1 MSDSL
6 LTVENLTKSF
16 GDKLLFENISF
27 GINSGQ
33 KSALIARNGY
43 GKSTLLNIIM
53 TAAGQ
58 RGYNTLQDSGK
69 ITFRGDIKLACLP
82 QAIVTIDTVGTIV
95 RDYVYNV
102 QRPETE
108 DEWTFEQ
115 RMEEI
120 LSRMKVDVLLDRTM
134 ETLSGGEQKKVALC
148 RLLMDDC
155 NLLILDEPTNHL
167 DIEMIEWLEEFLSR
181 QRLAILM
188 VTHDRY
194 FLDNVCDNI
203 YELDNAQLY
212 HYRGRYDYY
221 LEKKAEREANERAEV
236 EKARSLYRTELE
248 WMRRMPQ
255 ARGTKA
261 QARIDAFYE
270 LEAKAHTRFD
280 DSRPQL
286 TVKTE
291 RIGGKILELYN
302 VTYTPKPSPTGT
314 QAPRLRNNL
323 SPLPTGV
330 TYTPT
335 GTQAPHLRNS
345 LSPLPT
351 EVTYTPTGTQAPRLR
366 NSLSPQPT
374 GETPLIDDFSY
385 VFKRGEKIGI
395 VGPNGVG
402 KSTFL
407 NIITERLRPTS
418 GRVIVGQTIQFGYY
432 TQAGMTAPADRRVID
447 LVKDIAE
454 EIELDNG
461 KSMSAH
467 QFLTYFGF
475 DGTTQYNYFGNLSG
489 GEKRRLYLLQVL
501 MANPNFLILDEPT
514 NDLDIYTLQILEQ
527 FLQSYKGCLIIVS
540 HDRSFMDHIVDH
552 LFIFEGNGKIKD
564 YHSNYTAYRLSRLQ
578 DIKTSRQQ
586 ANKAMAAA
594 RSLEDSKSRSLQKKK
609 ATYKEQKEYETLTAE
624 IEALTTERAKLE
636 ALLSNSTEFKTPDSE
651 LLQASTRIG
660 EVIALLDEK
669 ELRWLELDEII

>member
-1 MSDSL
+1 MADAL

-16 GDKLLFENISF
+16 GDKLLFEDISF
-27 GINSGQ
+27 GINAGQ

-53 TAAGQ
+53 TSAGQ
-58 RGYNTLQDSGK
+58 HGYNTLQDSGK
-69 ITFRGDIKLACLP
+69 ITFRSDLKLAYLP
-82 QAIVTIDTVGTIV
+82 QNIVDREQWVAGSTRAQLLPTTHYTLPTVK
-95 RDYVYNV
+95 DFVYSI

-108 DEWTFEQ
+108 DPWTFEQ

-120 LSRMKVDVLLDRTM
+120 LSRMKVDTLLDRTM

-148 RLLMDDC
+148 RMLMDDC

-167 DIEMIEWLEEFLSR
+167 DIEMIEWLENYLSR
-181 QRLAILM
+181 QRLALLM

-194 FLDNVCDNI
+194 FLDNVCDDI
-203 YELDNAQLY
+203 FELDNARLY
-212 HYRGRYDYY
+212 HYRGHYDYY

-302 VTYTPKPSPTGT
+302 ICY
-314 QAPRLRNNL
+314 RD
-323 SPLPTGV
+323 
-330 TYTPT
+330 
-335 GTQAPHLRNS
+335 
-345 LSPLPT
+345 
-351 EVTYTPTGTQAPRLR
+351 
-366 NSLSPQPT
+366 
-374 GETPLIDDFSY
+374 LIDDYSY

-407 NIITERLRPTS
+407 NIITEKLKPTS
-418 GRVIVGQTIQFGYY
+418 GRVVVGQTIQFGYY
-432 TQAGMTAPADRRVID
+432 TQAGMSAPADRRVID

-527 FLQSYKGCLIIVS
+527 FLQTYKGCLIIVS

-552 LFIFEGNGKIKD
+552 LLVFEGGGKIRD
-564 YHSNYTAYRLSRLQ
+564 YHSNYTVYRMQKAQQQRESTLQ
-578 DIKTSRQQ
+578 QRTEKPKYER
-586 ANKAMAAA
+586 
-594 RSLEDSKSRSLQKKK
+594 SKSEKRK
-609 ATYKEQKEYETLTAE
+609 ATYKEKKEYEALTAE
-624 IEALTTERAKLE
+624 IETLNQEKAALET
-636 ALLSNSTEFKTPDSE
+636 LLSSGGAPDE
-651 LLQASTRIG
+651 ITKASTRIG
-660 EVIALLDEK
+660 ELMALLDEK
-669 ELRWLELDEII
+669 ELRWLELDEIIN

>member
-1 MSDSL
+1 MSDAL

-27 GINSGQ
+27 GINARQ

-58 RGYNTLQDSGK
+58 HGYNTLQDSGK
-69 ITFRGDIKLACLP
+69 ITFRGDLKMAYLP
-82 QAIVTIDTVGTIV
+82 QSPEAYPKQIV
-95 RDYVYNV
+95 RDFVYNV

-120 LSRMKVDVLLDRTM
+120 LSRMNVDTLLDRQM

-167 DIEMIEWLEEFLSR
+167 DIDMIEWLEEFLSR
-181 QRLAILM
+181 QRLALLM

-203 YELDNAQLY
+203 YELDNARLY
-212 HYRGRYDYY
+212 HYRGHYDYY

-280 DSRPQL
+280 ETHPQL

-291 RIGGKILELYN
+291 HIGGKILELYN
-302 VTYTPKPSPTGT
+302 ICY
-314 QAPRLRNNL
+314 NN
-323 SPLPTGV
+323 
-330 TYTPT
+330 
-335 GTQAPHLRNS
+335 
-345 LSPLPT
+345 
-351 EVTYTPTGTQAPRLR
+351 
-366 NSLSPQPT
+366 
-374 GETPLIDDFSY
+374 LIDDYSY

-407 NIITERLRPTS
+407 NIITERLKPTS
-418 GRVIVGQTIQFGYY
+418 GRVVVGQTIQFGYY
-432 TQAGMTAPADRRVID
+432 TQAGMTAPDDRRVID

-475 DGTTQYNYFGNLSG
+475 DSTTQYNYFGNLSG

-527 FLQSYKGCLIIVS
+527 FLQTYKGCLIIVS

-552 LFIFEGNGKIKD
+552 LLVFEGNGKIKD
-564 YHSNYTAYRLSRLQ
+564 YHSNYTTYRLEKEAQR
-578 DIKTSRQQ
+578 
-586 ANKAMAAA
+586 KAEQGVKKSEKGAKGIE
-594 RSLEDSKSRSLQKKK
+594 RSAIPAKRK
-609 ATYKEQKEYETLTAE
+609 ATYKEQKEYEALTSE
-624 IEALTTERAKLE
+624 IEILTTEKKELEAKLCCGTMI
-636 ALLSNSTEFKTPDSE
+636 NPSE
-651 LLQASTRIG
+651 ITQASTRIG

-669 ELRWLELDEII
+669 ELRWLELDELI

>member
-1 MSDSL
+1 MADAL

-16 GDKLLFENISF
+16 GDKLLFEDISF
-27 GINSGQ
+27 GINAGQ

-53 TAAGQ
+53 TATGQ
-58 RGYNTLQDSGK
+58 KGFNTLQDSGK
-69 ITFRGDIKLACLP
+69 VTFRGDLKLAYLP
-82 QAIVTIDTVGTIV
+82 QTDASIARSSGITKV

-120 LSRMKVDVLLDRTM
+120 LSRMKVDRLLERPM

-148 RLLMDDC
+148 RLLMDDS

-167 DIEMIEWLEEFLSR
+167 DIDMIEWLEDFLSR
-181 QRLAILM
+181 QRLALLM

-194 FLDNVCDNI
+194 FLDNVCQDI
-203 YELDNAQLY
+203 YELDNARLY
-212 HYRGRYDYY
+212 HYKGHYDYY

-280 DSRPQL
+280 DSRPHL

-302 VTYTPKPSPTGT
+302 ISMDLRPSHGD
-314 QAPRLRNNL
+314 LI
-323 SPLPTGV
+323 
-330 TYTPT
+330 
-335 GTQAPHLRNS
+335 
-345 LSPLPT
+345 
-351 EVTYTPTGTQAPRLR
+351 
-366 NSLSPQPT
+366 
-374 GETPLIDDFSY
+374 IDDYSY
-385 VFKRGEKIGI
+385 VFKKGEKIGI

-407 NIITERLRPTS
+407 NIITERLKPTS
-418 GRVIVGQTIQFGYY
+418 GRVVVGQTIQFGYY
-432 TQAGMTAPADRRVID
+432 TQAGMSAPEDRRVID

-454 EIELDNG
+454 EIEIEGG
-461 KSMSAH
+461 KSLSAH

-475 DGTTQYNYFGNLSG
+475 DGTTQFNYFGNLSG
-489 GEKRRLYLLQVL
+489 GERRRLYLLQVL

-514 NDLDIYTLQILEQ
+514 NDLDLYTLQILEQ
-527 FLQSYKGCLIIVS
+527 FLRTYKGCLIIVS

-552 LFIFEGNGKIKD
+552 LFVFEGNGKIKD
-564 YHSNYTAYRLSRLQ
+564 YHSNYTQYRLEKLREQKEQKKSAAST
-578 DIKTSRQQ
+578 KE
-586 ANKAMAAA
+586 NKAVQKNSP
-594 RSLEDSKSRSLQKKK
+594 SLPSKRK
-609 ATYKEQKEYETLTAE
+609 ATYKEQKEYEALTAE
-624 IEALTTERAKLE
+624 IESLTNEKAELEQKLSDSSLTDATEITR
-636 ALLSNSTEFKTPDSE
+636 
-651 LLQASTRIG
+651 ASTRIG
-660 EVIALLDEK
+660 ELMTLLDEK
-669 ELRWLELDEII
+669 ELRWLELDELMN

>member
-1 MSDSL
+1 MADAL
-6 LTVENLTKSF
+6 LTVEGLTKSF
-16 GDKLLFENISF
+16 GDKLLFEDISF
-27 GINSGQ
+27 GINAGQ

-58 RGYNTLQDSGK
+58 KGYNTLQDAGK
-69 ITFRGDIKLACLP
+69 ITFRGDLKLAYLP
-82 QAIVTIDTVGTIV
+82 QSPEAYPKQIV
-95 RDYVYNV
+95 RDFVYNV

-120 LSRMKVDVLLDRTM
+120 LSRMRVDSLLDRQID
-134 ETLSGGEQKKVALC
+134 TLSGGEQKKVALC

-167 DIEMIEWLEEFLSR
+167 DIDMIEWLEEFLSR

-203 YELDNAQLY
+203 YELDNSRLY
-212 HYRGRYDYY
+212 HYKGRYDYY

-236 EKARSLYRTELE
+236 AKARSLYRTELE

-302 VTYTPKPSPTGT
+302 ICY
-314 QAPRLRNNL
+314 RD
-323 SPLPTGV
+323 
-330 TYTPT
+330 
-335 GTQAPHLRNS
+335 
-345 LSPLPT
+345 
-351 EVTYTPTGTQAPRLR
+351 
-366 NSLSPQPT
+366 
-374 GETPLIDDFSY
+374 LIDDYSY

-407 NIITERLRPTS
+407 NIITERLKPTS
-418 GRVIVGQTIQFGYY
+418 GRVVVGQTIQFGYY
-432 TQAGMTAPADRRVID
+432 TQAGMSAPADRRVID

-527 FLQSYKGCLIIVS
+527 FLQTYKGCLIIVS

-552 LFIFEGNGKIKD
+552 LLVFEGNGKIRD
-564 YHSNYTAYRLSRLQ
+564 YHSNYTVYRMQKAQQQREASQ
-578 DIKTSRQQ
+578 QQRQE
-586 ANKAMAAA
+586 KPKYE
-594 RSLEDSKSRSLQKKK
+594 RSKSDKRK
-609 ATYKEQKEYETLTAE
+609 ATYKEQKEYEALTAE
-624 IEALTTERAKLE
+624 IETLTNEKADLEAKLSGGT
-636 ALLSNSTEFKTPDSE
+636 LPDPAE
-651 LLQASTRIG
+651 ITKASTRIG
-660 EVIALLDEK
+660 EVINLLDAK
-669 ELRWLELDEII
+669 ELRWLELDEIING

>member
-1 MSDSL
+1 MADAL

-16 GDKLLFENISF
+16 GDKLLFEDISF
-27 GINSGQ
+27 GINAGQ

-43 GKSTLLNIIM
+43 GKSTLLNIII
-53 TAAGQ
+53 TATGQ
-58 RGYNTLQDSGK
+58 HGYNTLQDSGK
-69 ITFRGDIKLACLP
+69 ITFRSDLKLAYLP
-82 QAIVTIDTVGTIV
+82 QSPEAYPHQIV
-95 RDYVYNV
+95 RDFVYNV

-108 DEWTFEQ
+108 DSWTFEQ

-120 LSRMKVDVLLDRTM
+120 LSRMKVDTLLDRPM

-167 DIEMIEWLEEFLSR
+167 DIDMIEWLEEFLSR
-181 QRLAILM
+181 QRLALLM

-194 FLDNVCDNI
+194 FLDNVCQDI
-203 YELDNAQLY
+203 YELDNARLY
-212 HYRGRYDYY
+212 HYKGHYDYY

-236 EKARSLYRTELE
+236 AKARSLYRTELE

-302 VTYTPKPSPTGT
+302 ICY
-314 QAPRLRNNL
+314 RDI
-323 SPLPTGV
+323 
-330 TYTPT
+330 
-335 GTQAPHLRNS
+335 
-345 LSPLPT
+345 
-351 EVTYTPTGTQAPRLR
+351 
-366 NSLSPQPT
+366 
-374 GETPLIDDFSY
+374 IDDYSY

-407 NIITERLRPTS
+407 NIITERLKPTS
-418 GRVIVGQTIQFGYY
+418 GRVVVGQTIQFGYY
-432 TQAGMTAPADRRVID
+432 TQAGMSAPPDRRVID

-475 DGTTQYNYFGNLSG
+475 DGTTQFNYFGNLSG

-527 FLQSYKGCLIIVS
+527 FLQTYKGCLVIVS

-552 LFIFEGNGKIKD
+552 LLVFEGNGKIRD
-564 YHSNYTAYRLSRLQ
+564 YHSNYTQYRLE
-578 DIKTSRQQ
+578 RQRRERAEMLEQ
-586 ANKAMAAA
+586 RERKAAD
-594 RSLEDSKSRSLQKKK
+594 RQVNTERPTPTTKKK
-609 ATYKEQKEYETLTAE
+609 ATYKEQKEYEALTAE
-624 IEALTTERAKLE
+624 IETLTAEKATLE
-636 ALLSNSTEFKTPDSE
+636 QQLSSGTLTDPAAITN
-651 LLQASTRIG
+651 ASTRIG

-669 ELRWLELDEII
+669 EMRWLELDEIIN

>member
-1 MSDSL
+1 MADAL

-16 GDKLLFENISF
+16 GDKLLFEDISF
-27 GINSGQ
+27 GINAGQ

-58 RGYNTLQDSGK
+58 RGYNTLQDGGK
-69 ITFRGDIKLACLP
+69 ITFRSDLKLAYLP
-82 QAIVTIDTVGTIV
+82 QTPEAYPKQIV
-95 RDYVYNV
+95 RDFVYNV

-120 LSRMKVDVLLDRTM
+120 LSRMKVDSLLDRQM
-134 ETLSGGEQKKVALC
+134 ESLSGGEQKKVALC

-167 DIEMIEWLEEFLSR
+167 DIDMIEWLEEFLSR

-203 YELDNAQLY
+203 YELDNARLY
-212 HYRGRYDYY
+212 HYKGRYDYY

-236 EKARSLYRTELE
+236 AKARSLYRTELE

-302 VTYTPKPSPTGT
+302 ICYCVNASMRQCVSADAPATNTIT
-314 QAPRLRNNL
+314 QSHNN
-323 SPLPTGV
+323 
-330 TYTPT
+330 
-335 GTQAPHLRNS
+335 AI
-345 LSPLPT
+345 
-351 EVTYTPTGTQAPRLR
+351 
-366 NSLSPQPT
+366 
-374 GETPLIDDFSY
+374 IDDYSY
-385 VFKRGEKIGI
+385 VFKKGEKIGI

-407 NIITERLRPTS
+407 NIITERLKPTS
-418 GRVIVGQTIQFGYY
+418 GRVVVGQTIQFGYY
-432 TQAGMTAPADRRVID
+432 TQAGMKAPDDRRVID

-527 FLQSYKGCLIIVS
+527 FLQTYKGCLIIVS

-552 LFIFEGNGKIKD
+552 LLVFEGNGKIRD
-564 YHSNYTAYRLSRLQ
+564 YHSNYTVYRMQKAAQQRESLQ
-578 DIKTSRQQ
+578 QQRQE
-586 ANKAMAAA
+586 KPKYE
-594 RSLEDSKSRSLQKKK
+594 RSKSEKRK
-609 ATYKEQKEYETLTAE
+609 ATYKEQKEYEVLTAE
-624 IEALTTERAKLE
+624 IEALTTEKADLERKLSDGSLTSP
-636 ALLSNSTEFKTPDSE
+636 ADITK
-651 LLQASTRIG
+651 ASTRIG
-660 EVIALLDEK
+660 ELMPLLDEK
-669 ELRWLELDEII
+669 ELRWLELEEIING

>member
-1 MSDSL
+1 MADAL

-16 GDKLLFENISF
+16 GDKLLFEDISF
-27 GINSGQ
+27 GINAGQ

-58 RGYNTLQDSGK
+58 RGYNTLQDAGK
-69 ITFRGDIKLACLP
+69 ITFRGDLKLAYLP
-82 QAIVTIDTVGTIV
+82 QSPEAYPKQMV
-95 RDYVYNV
+95 RDFVYSV

-120 LSRMKVDVLLDRTM
+120 LSRMKVDTLLDRQM

-167 DIEMIEWLEEFLSR
+167 DIDMIEWLEEFLSR

-203 YELDNAQLY
+203 YELDNSRLY
-212 HYRGRYDYY
+212 HYKGRYDYY

-302 VTYTPKPSPTGT
+302 ICYSF
-314 QAPRLRNNL
+314 
-323 SPLPTGV
+323 GV
-330 TYTPT
+330 KGSEEEAEGSERT
-335 GTQAPHLRNS
+335 N
-345 LSPLPT
+345 
-351 EVTYTPTGTQAPRLR
+351 V
-366 NSLSPQPT
+366 
-374 GETPLIDDFSY
+374 IDDYSY
-385 VFKRGEKIGI
+385 VFKKGEKIGI

-407 NIITERLRPTS
+407 NIITEKLKPTS
-418 GRVIVGQTIQFGYY
+418 GRVVVGQTIQFGYY

-527 FLQSYKGCLIIVS
+527 FLQTYNGCLIIVS

-552 LFIFEGNGKIKD
+552 LLVFEGNGKIKD
-564 YHSNYTAYRLSRLQ
+564 YHSNYTQYRIEKLKELKK
-578 DIKTSRQQ
+578 IKELKTNEITTNRASQLRPP
-586 ANKAMAAA
+586 ASDL
-594 RSLEDSKSRSLQKKK
+594 RPKKK
-609 ATYKEQKEYETLTAE
+609 ATYKEQKEYEALTAE
-624 IEALTTERAKLE
+624 IEILNQEKAALET
-636 ALLSNSTEFKTPDSE
+636 LLSSGGAPDE
-651 LLQASTRIG
+651 ITKASTRIG
-660 EVIALLDEK
+660 ELMALLDEK
-669 ELRWLELDEII
+669 ELRWLELDEIM

>member
-1 MSDSL
+1 MGVL
-6 LTVENLTKSF
+6 LQVEELTKSF
-16 GDKLLFENISF
+16 GYDLLFGDISF
-27 GINSGQ
+27 GLDEGD
-33 KSALIARNGY
+33 KVGLIAKNGT
-43 GKSTLLNIIM
+43 GKSTLLNLLAGVDTPDSGTIIYRNDVRLGYLPQTPTFEGAKTVIDACLEGDDPRARAVLAYERAASSGDGDAL
-53 TAAGQ
+53 TAAIQAMDNSHAWDYEERFKQVLTKLKIDDFTQ
-58 RGYNTLQDSGK
+58 RVS
-69 ITFRGDIKLACLP
+69 
-82 QAIVTIDTVGTIV
+82 
-95 RDYVYNV
+95 
-102 QRPETE
+102 E
-108 DEWTFEQ
+108 
-115 RMEEI
+115 
-120 LSRMKVDVLLDRTM
+120 
-134 ETLSGGEQKKVALC
+134 LSGGQIKRVALAKI
-148 RLLMDDC
+148 LIDEPEF
-155 NLLILDEPTNHL
+155 LILDEPTNHL
-167 DIEMIEWLEEFLSR
+167 DIDMIEWLEEFLSR
-181 QRLAILM
+181 QRLALLM

-194 FLDNVCDNI
+194 FLDNVCQDI
-203 YELDNAQLY
+203 YELDNARLY
-212 HYRGRYDYY
+212 HYKGHYDYY

-236 EKARSLYRTELE
+236 AKARSLYRTELE

-302 VTYTPKPSPTGT
+302 ICY
-314 QAPRLRNNL
+314 RDI
-323 SPLPTGV
+323 
-330 TYTPT
+330 
-335 GTQAPHLRNS
+335 
-345 LSPLPT
+345 
-351 EVTYTPTGTQAPRLR
+351 
-366 NSLSPQPT
+366 
-374 GETPLIDDFSY
+374 IDDYSY

-407 NIITERLRPTS
+407 NIITERLKPTS
-418 GRVIVGQTIQFGYY
+418 GRVVVGQTIQFGYY
-432 TQAGMTAPADRRVID
+432 TQAGMSAPPDRRVID

-475 DGTTQYNYFGNLSG
+475 DGTTQFNYFGNLSG

-527 FLQSYKGCLIIVS
+527 FLQTYKGCLVIVS

-552 LFIFEGNGKIKD
+552 LLVFEGNGKIRD
-564 YHSNYTAYRLSRLQ
+564 YHSNYTQYRLE
-578 DIKTSRQQ
+578 RQRRERAEMLEQ
-586 ANKAMAAA
+586 RERKAAD
-594 RSLEDSKSRSLQKKK
+594 RQVNTERPTPTTKKK
-609 ATYKEQKEYETLTAE
+609 ATYKEQKEYEALTAE
-624 IEALTTERAKLE
+624 IETLTAEKATLE
-636 ALLSNSTEFKTPDSE
+636 QQLGSGTLTDPAAITN
-651 LLQASTRIG
+651 ASTRIG

-669 ELRWLELDEII
+669 EMRWLELDEIIN

>member
-1 MSDSL
+1 MADAL

-16 GDKLLFENISF
+16 GDKLLFEDISF
-27 GINSGQ
+27 GINAGQ

-58 RGYNTLQDSGK
+58 KGYNTLQDSGK
-69 ITFRGDIKLACLP
+69 ITFRSDLKLAYLP
-82 QAIVTIDTVGTIV
+82 QSPEAYPKQMV
-95 RDYVYNV
+95 RDFVYNV

-120 LSRMKVDVLLDRTM
+120 LSRMKVDSLLDRQM

-167 DIEMIEWLEEFLSR
+167 DIDMIEWLEEFLSR

-203 YELDNAQLY
+203 YELDNSRLF

-236 EKARSLYRTELE
+236 AKARSLYRTELE

-302 VTYTPKPSPTGT
+302 ICY
-314 QAPRLRNNL
+314 RD
-323 SPLPTGV
+323 
-330 TYTPT
+330 
-335 GTQAPHLRNS
+335 
-345 LSPLPT
+345 
-351 EVTYTPTGTQAPRLR
+351 
-366 NSLSPQPT
+366 
-374 GETPLIDDFSY
+374 LIDDYSY

-418 GRVIVGQTIQFGYY
+418 GRVVVGQTIQFGYY
-432 TQAGMTAPADRRVID
+432 TQAGMSAPADRRVID

-527 FLQSYKGCLIIVS
+527 FLQTYKGCLIIVS

-552 LFIFEGNGKIKD
+552 LLVFEGNGKIRD
-564 YHSNYTAYRLSRLQ
+564 YHSNYTVYRMQKAQQQRETTLQ
-578 DIKTSRQQ
+578 QRTEKPKYER
-586 ANKAMAAA
+586 
-594 RSLEDSKSRSLQKKK
+594 SKSEKRK
-609 ATYKEQKEYETLTAE
+609 ASYKEKKEYESLTAE
-624 IEALTTERAKLE
+624 IEALSKEKGDLE
-636 ALLSNSTEFKTPDSE
+636 ALLSTGGAADEITK
-651 LLQASTRIG
+651 ASTRIG
-660 EVIALLDEK
+660 ELIPLLDEK
-669 ELRWLELDEII
+669 EMRWLELDEIING

>member
-1 MSDSL
+1 MADAL

-16 GDKLLFENISF
+16 GDKLLFEDISF
-27 GINSGQ
+27 GINAGQ

-58 RGYNTLQDSGK
+58 RGYNTLQDNGK
-69 ITFRGDIKLACLP
+69 ITFRGDIKMAYLP
-82 QAIVTIDTVGTIV
+82 QSPEAYPHQIV
-95 RDYVYNV
+95 RDFVYNI

-108 DEWTFEQ
+108 DPWTFEQ

-120 LSRMKVDVLLDRTM
+120 LSRMKVDTLLDRPM

-167 DIEMIEWLEEFLSR
+167 DIDMIEWLEEFLSR
-181 QRLAILM
+181 QHLALLM

-194 FLDNVCDNI
+194 FLDNVCQDI
-203 YELDNAQLY
+203 YELDNARLY
-212 HYRGRYDYY
+212 HYKGHYDYY

-236 EKARSLYRTELE
+236 AKARSLYRTELE

-280 DSRPQL
+280 DSRPHL

-302 VTYTPKPSPTGT
+302 VCYG
-314 QAPRLRNNL
+314 NI
-323 SPLPTGV
+323 
-330 TYTPT
+330 
-335 GTQAPHLRNS
+335 
-345 LSPLPT
+345 
-351 EVTYTPTGTQAPRLR
+351 
-366 NSLSPQPT
+366 
-374 GETPLIDDFSY
+374 IDDYSY
-385 VFKRGEKIGI
+385 VFKKGEKIGI

-407 NIITERLRPTS
+407 NIITEKLKPTS
-418 GRVIVGQTIQFGYY
+418 GRVVVGQTIQFGYY
-432 TQAGMTAPADRRVID
+432 TQAGMSAPEDRRVID
-447 LVKDIAE
+447 IVKDIAE

-475 DGTTQYNYFGNLSG
+475 DGTTQFNYFGNLSG
-489 GEKRRLYLLQVL
+489 GERRRLYLLQVL

-527 FLQSYKGCLIIVS
+527 FLQTYKGCLIIVS

-552 LFIFEGNGKIKD
+552 LFVFEGNGKIKD
-564 YHSNYTAYRLSRLQ
+564 YHSNYTQYRLERQRKERDQQLEAREKKAADRTNTESRTQ
-578 DIKTSRQQ
+578 P
-586 ANKAMAAA
+586 
-594 RSLEDSKSRSLQKKK
+594 QKRK
-609 ATYKEQKEYETLTAE
+609 ATYKEQKEYEALTSEIDALTAE
-624 IEALTTERAKLE
+624 RATLERQ
-636 ALLSNSTEFKTPDSE
+636 LSDGSLSDPAAITN
-651 LLQASTRIG
+651 ASTRIG
-660 EVIALLDEK
+660 ELISLLDEK
-669 ELRWLELDEII
+669 ELRWLELDEIINTK

>member
-1 MSDSL
+1 MADAL
-6 LTVENLTKSF
+6 LTIENLTKSF
-16 GDKLLFENISF
+16 GDKLLFEDISF
-27 GINSGQ
+27 GINAGQ

-43 GKSTLLNIIM
+43 GKSTLLNILM

-69 ITFRGDIKLACLP
+69 ITFSGDVRLAYLP
-82 QAIVTIDTVGTIV
+82 QGGDTGLSGTTRV
-95 RDYVYNV
+95 RDYVFNI

-108 DEWTFEQ
+108 EPWETEQ
-115 RMEEI
+115 RMAEI
-120 LSRMKVDVLLDRTM
+120 LSRMKVDTLLERPM
-134 ETLSGGEQKKVALC
+134 NTLSGGEQKKVALC

-167 DIEMIEWLEEFLSR
+167 DIEMIEWLEGFLSR

-203 YELDNAQLY
+203 YELDNARLY

-221 LEKKAEREANERAEV
+221 LEKKSEREANERAEV
-236 EKARSLYRTELE
+236 AKARSLYRTELE

-302 VTYTPKPSPTGT
+302 ICYCVNASMRDCVSNDAPTTNTLT
-314 QAPRLRNNL
+314 QSRTNAI
-323 SPLPTGV
+323 
-330 TYTPT
+330 
-335 GTQAPHLRNS
+335 
-345 LSPLPT
+345 
-351 EVTYTPTGTQAPRLR
+351 
-366 NSLSPQPT
+366 
-374 GETPLIDDFSY
+374 IDDYSY

-407 NIITERLRPTS
+407 NIITEKLKPTS
-418 GRVIVGQTIQFGYY
+418 GRVVVGQTIQFGYY
-432 TQAGMTAPADRRVID
+432 TQAGMQAPEDRRVID

-454 EIELDNG
+454 EIEIEGG
-461 KSMSAH
+461 KRMTAH

-475 DGTTQYNYFGNLSG
+475 DGTTQFNYFGNLSG
-489 GEKRRLYLLQVL
+489 GERRRLYLLQVL

-514 NDLDIYTLQILEQ
+514 NDLDLYTLQILEQ
-527 FLQSYKGCLIIVS
+527 FLQGYKGCLIIVS

-552 LFIFEGNGKIKD
+552 LLVFEGEGKIRD
-564 YHSNYTAYRLSRLQ
+564 YHSNYTQYRLEREAKEARLKEESRREKATLAPQQKSSPDLQ
-578 DIKTSRQQ
+578 P
-586 ANKAMAAA
+586 
-594 RSLEDSKSRSLQKKK
+594 KKK
-609 ATYKEQKEYETLTAE
+609 LTYKEQKEYE
-624 IEALTTERAKLE
+624 ALTEEIDRLNAERTTLERQLSDGTMTDAGAITE
-636 ALLSNSTEFKTPDSE
+636 
-651 LLQASTRIG
+651 ASHRIG
-660 EVIALLDEK
+660 EIIALLDEK
-669 ELRWLELDEII
+669 ELRWLELDEVASAR

>member
-1 MSDSL
+1 MADAL

-16 GDKLLFENISF
+16 GDKLLFEDISF
-27 GINSGQ
+27 GINAGQ

-43 GKSTLLNIIM
+43 GKSTLLNILM
-53 TAAGQ
+53 TAAGEK
-58 RGYNTLQDSGK
+58 GYNTLQDSGK
-69 ITFRGDIKLACLP
+69 VTFRGDLKLAYLP
-82 QAIVTIDTVGTIV
+82 QGGLTPEPPLLTREGEKNDNHSPRLSGEGLGVRLV
-95 RDYVYNV
+95 RDFVYNV

-108 DEWTFEQ
+108 DSWTFEQ

-120 LSRMKVDVLLDRTM
+120 LSRMKVDTLLDRPM
-134 ETLSGGEQKKVALC
+134 DTLSGGEQKKVALC

-167 DIEMIEWLEEFLSR
+167 DIDMIEWLEEFLSR

-203 YELDNAQLY
+203 YELDNARLY
-212 HYRGRYDYY
+212 HYKGHYDYY

-236 EKARSLYRTELE
+236 AKARSLYRTELE

-302 VTYTPKPSPTGT
+302 ICLTPQPPLLGGEGEKDAPNS
-314 QAPRLRNNL
+314 PRL
-323 SPLPTGV
+323 SGEGSGV
-330 TYTPT
+330 
-335 GTQAPHLRNS
+335 R
-345 LSPLPT
+345 
-351 EVTYTPTGTQAPRLR
+351 
-366 NSLSPQPT
+366 
-374 GETPLIDDFSY
+374 PLIDDYSY
-385 VFKRGEKIGI
+385 VFKRGEKTGI

-407 NIITERLRPTS
+407 NIITERIKPTS
-418 GRVIVGQTIQFGYY
+418 GRVVVGQTIQFGYY

-461 KSMSAH
+461 KRMSAH

-527 FLQSYKGCLIIVS
+527 FLQTYKGCLIIVS

-552 LFIFEGNGKIKD
+552 LLVFEGNGKIKD
-564 YHSNYTAYRLSRLQ
+564 YHSNYTQYRLSRLQ
-578 DIKTSRQQ
+578 DIKTSRLQE
-586 ANKAMAAA
+586 KKTAAST
-594 RSLEDSKSRSLQKKK
+594 RSLEVSKSRSLQKRK
-609 ATYKEQKEYETLTAE
+609 ATYKEQKEYEALTAE
-624 IEALTTERAKLE
+624 IEVLTAEKADLEAKLSDGS
-636 ALLSNSTEFKTPDSE
+636 LSDPAEITK
-651 LLQASTRIG
+651 ASTRIG
-660 EVIALLDEK
+660 EVISLLDEK
-669 ELRWLELDEII
+669 ELRWLELDEIIS

>member
-1 MSDSL
+1 MADAL

-16 GDKLLFENISF
+16 GDKLLFEDISF
-27 GINSGQ
+27 GINAGQ

-43 GKSTLLNIIM
+43 GKSTLLNILM
-53 TAAGQ
+53 TAAEGEWRANSFAFPSRSGVGGATTYGQ
-58 RGYNTLQDSGK
+58 HGYNTLQDSGK
-69 ITFRGDIKLACLP
+69 ITFRNDLKLAYLP
-82 QAIVTIDTVGTIV
+82 QSPEAYPHQIV
-95 RDYVYNV
+95 RDFVYNV

-108 DEWTFEQ
+108 DSWTFEQ

-120 LSRMKVDVLLDRTM
+120 LSRMKVDTLLDRPM

-167 DIEMIEWLEEFLSR
+167 DIDMIEWLEEFLSR
-181 QRLAILM
+181 QRLALLM

-194 FLDNVCDNI
+194 FLDNVCQDI
-203 YELDNAQLY
+203 YELDNARLY
-212 HYRGRYDYY
+212 HYKGHYDYY

-236 EKARSLYRTELE
+236 AKARSLYRTELE

-302 VTYTPKPSPTGT
+302 ICY
-314 QAPRLRNNL
+314 RDI
-323 SPLPTGV
+323 
-330 TYTPT
+330 
-335 GTQAPHLRNS
+335 
-345 LSPLPT
+345 
-351 EVTYTPTGTQAPRLR
+351 
-366 NSLSPQPT
+366 
-374 GETPLIDDFSY
+374 IDDYSY

-407 NIITERLRPTS
+407 NIITERLKPTS
-418 GRVIVGQTIQFGYY
+418 GRVVVGQTIQFGYY
-432 TQAGMTAPADRRVID
+432 TQAGMSAPPDRRVID

-475 DGTTQYNYFGNLSG
+475 DGTTQFNYFGNLSG

-527 FLQSYKGCLIIVS
+527 FLQTYKGCLVIVS

-552 LFIFEGNGKIKD
+552 LLVFEGNGKIRD
-564 YHSNYTAYRLSRLQ
+564 YHSNYTQYRLE
-578 DIKTSRQQ
+578 RQRRERAEMLEQ
-586 ANKAMAAA
+586 RERKAAD
-594 RSLEDSKSRSLQKKK
+594 RQVNTERPTPTTKKK
-609 ATYKEQKEYETLTAE
+609 ASYKEQKEYEALTAE
-624 IEALTTERAKLE
+624 IETLTAEKATLE
-636 ALLSNSTEFKTPDSE
+636 QQLSSGTLTDPAAITN
-651 LLQASTRIG
+651 ASTRIG

-669 ELRWLELDEII
+669 EMRWLELDEIIN

>member
-1 MSDSL
+1 MRHTALYMKKHQMADAL

-16 GDKLLFENISF
+16 GDKLLFEDISF
-27 GINSGQ
+27 GINAGQ

-58 RGYNTLQDSGK
+58 KGYNTLQDSGK
-69 ITFRGDIKLACLP
+69 ITFRGDLKLAYLP
-82 QAIVTIDTVGTIV
+82 QSPEAYPKQIV
-95 RDYVYNV
+95 RDFVYNV

-120 LSRMKVDVLLDRTM
+120 LSRMKVDTLLDRQM

-167 DIEMIEWLEEFLSR
+167 DIDMIEWLEEFLGR

-203 YELDNAQLY
+203 YELDNSRLY

-302 VTYTPKPSPTGT
+302 VCYSF
-314 QAPRLRNNL
+314 
-323 SPLPTGV
+323 GV
-330 TYTPT
+330 NGSERTK
-335 GTQAPHLRNS
+335 
-345 LSPLPT
+345 
-351 EVTYTPTGTQAPRLR
+351 V
-366 NSLSPQPT
+366 
-374 GETPLIDDFSY
+374 IDDYSY
-385 VFKRGEKIGI
+385 VFKKGEKIGI

-407 NIITERLRPTS
+407 NIITEKLKPTS
-418 GRVIVGQTIQFGYY
+418 GRVVVGQTIQFGYY
-432 TQAGMTAPADRRVID
+432 TQAGMSAQADRRVID

-527 FLQSYKGCLIIVS
+527 FLQTYKGCLIIVS

-552 LFIFEGNGKIKD
+552 LLVFEGGGKIRD
-564 YHSNYTAYRLSRLQ
+564 YHSNYTVYRMQKAQQQRDTALQ
-578 DIKTSRQQ
+578 QRNDKPKYERTKS
-586 ANKAMAAA
+586 
-594 RSLEDSKSRSLQKKK
+594 SKPK
-609 ATYKEQKEYETLTAE
+609 ATYKEKKEYEALTAE
-624 IEALTTERAKLE
+624 IEALTAERQQLE
-636 ALLSNSTEFKTPDSE
+636 ELLSSGATTDADKIT
-651 LLQASTRIG
+651 QASTRIG
-660 EVIALLDEK
+660 ELIALLDEK
-669 ELRWLELDEII
+669 EMRWLELDEVVN

>member
-1 MSDSL
+1 MADAL

-16 GDKLLFENISF
+16 GDKLLFEDISF
-27 GINSGQ
+27 GINAGQ

-69 ITFRGDIKLACLP
+69 ITFRGDIRMAYLP
-82 QAIVTIDTVGTIV
+82 QSPVAYPHQVV
-95 RDYVYNV
+95 RDFVYSV

-108 DEWTFEQ
+108 DPWTFEQ

-120 LSRMKVDVLLDRTM
+120 LSRMKVDTLLDRPM

-148 RLLMDDC
+148 RMLMDDC

-167 DIEMIEWLEEFLSR
+167 DIEMIEWLENYLSR
-181 QRLAILM
+181 QRLALLM

-194 FLDNVCDNI
+194 FLDNVCDDI
-203 YELDNAQLY
+203 FELDNARLY
-212 HYRGRYDYY
+212 HYRGHYDYY

-236 EKARSLYRTELE
+236 AKARSLYRTELE

-270 LEAKAHTRFD
+270 LEVKAHTRFD

-302 VTYTPKPSPTGT
+302 ISY
-314 QAPRLRNNL
+314 NNI
-323 SPLPTGV
+323 
-330 TYTPT
+330 
-335 GTQAPHLRNS
+335 
-345 LSPLPT
+345 
-351 EVTYTPTGTQAPRLR
+351 
-366 NSLSPQPT
+366 
-374 GETPLIDDFSY
+374 IDDYSY
-385 VFKRGEKIGI
+385 VFKKGEKIGI

-407 NIITERLRPTS
+407 NIITEKLKPTS
-418 GRVIVGQTIQFGYY
+418 GRVVVGQTIQFGYY
-432 TQAGMTAPADRRVID
+432 TQAGMSAPADRRVID

-475 DGTTQYNYFGNLSG
+475 DGTTQFNYFGNLSG

-527 FLQSYKGCLIIVS
+527 FLQTYKGCLIIVS

-552 LFIFEGNGKIKD
+552 LFVFEGNGKIRD
-564 YHSNYTAYRLSRLQ
+564 YHSNYTQYRLE
-578 DIKTSRQQ
+578 RQRKEREQ
-586 ANKAMAAA
+586 QLEAREKKAADRASTQSFSQSA
-594 RSLEDSKSRSLQKKK
+594 TQSQKRK
-609 ATYKEQKEYETLTAE
+609 ATYKEQKEYEALTSEIDTLTAE
-624 IEALTTERAKLE
+624 RTTLEHQLSDGSLTD
-636 ALLSNSTEFKTPDSE
+636 PDAITK
-651 LLQASTRIG
+651 ASTRIG
-660 EVIALLDEK
+660 ELISLLDEK
-669 ELRWLELDEII
+669 ELRWLELDEIINSK

>member
-1 MSDSL
+1 MADAL

-16 GDKLLFENISF
+16 GDKLLFEDISF
-27 GINSGQ
+27 GINAGQ

-69 ITFRGDIKLACLP
+69 ITFRGDLKLAYLP
-82 QAIVTIDTVGTIV
+82 QSPEAYPKQLV
-95 RDYVYNV
+95 RDFVYNV

-108 DEWTFEQ
+108 DEWTFAQ

-120 LSRMKVDVLLDRTM
+120 LSRMKVDTLLNRQM

-167 DIEMIEWLEEFLSR
+167 DIDMIEWLEEFLSR

-203 YELDNAQLY
+203 YELDNSRLY
-212 HYRGRYDYY
+212 HYKGRYDYY

-280 DSRPQL
+280 NSRPQL

-302 VTYTPKPSPTGT
+302 ICYH
-314 QAPRLRNNL
+314 N
-323 SPLPTGV
+323 
-330 TYTPT
+330 
-335 GTQAPHLRNS
+335 
-345 LSPLPT
+345 
-351 EVTYTPTGTQAPRLR
+351 
-366 NSLSPQPT
+366 
-374 GETPLIDDFSY
+374 LIDDYSY

-407 NIITERLRPTS
+407 NIITEKLKPTS
-418 GRVIVGQTIQFGYY
+418 GRVVVGQTIQFGYY
-432 TQAGMTAPADRRVID
+432 TQAGMKAPNDRRVID

-489 GEKRRLYLLQVL
+489 GEKRRLYLLQIL

-527 FLQSYKGCLIIVS
+527 FLQTYKGCLIIVS

-552 LFIFEGNGKIKD
+552 LLVFEGNGKIKD
-564 YHSNYTAYRLSRLQ
+564 YHSNYTQYRLEKVKGEKLKVKEEKAQ
-578 DIKTSRQQ
+578 KVN
-586 ANKAMAAA
+586 NKVSPHSSQLSPK
-594 RSLEDSKSRSLQKKK
+594 RK
-609 ATYKEQKEYETLTAE
+609 ATYKEQKEYES
-624 IEALTTERAKLE
+624 LTTEIESLTIEKATLE
-636 ALLSNSTEFKTPDSE
+636 QHLSDGAMTDPTEIMK
-651 LLQASTRIG
+651 ASTRIG

-669 ELRWLELDEII
+669 ELRWLELDEIIN

>member
-1 MSDSL
+1 MADAL

-16 GDKLLFENISF
+16 GDKLLFEDISF
-27 GINSGQ
+27 GINAGQ

-69 ITFRGDIKLACLP
+69 VTFRGDLKLAYLP
-82 QAIVTIDTVGTIV
+82 QSPEAYPKQLV
-95 RDYVYNV
+95 RDFVYNV

-120 LSRMKVDVLLDRTM
+120 LSRMKVDSLLDRQM

-203 YELDNAQLY
+203 YELDNARLY

-280 DSRPQL
+280 DNRPQL

-302 VTYTPKPSPTGT
+302 ISY
-314 QAPRLRNNL
+314 RD
-323 SPLPTGV
+323 
-330 TYTPT
+330 
-335 GTQAPHLRNS
+335 
-345 LSPLPT
+345 
-351 EVTYTPTGTQAPRLR
+351 
-366 NSLSPQPT
+366 
-374 GETPLIDDFSY
+374 LIEDYSY
-385 VFKRGEKIGI
+385 IFKKGEKIGI

-407 NIITERLRPTS
+407 NIITEKLKPTS
-418 GRVIVGQTIQFGYY
+418 GRVVVGQTIQFGYY
-432 TQAGMTAPADRRVID
+432 TQAGMKAPADRRVID

-467 QFLTYFGF
+467 QFLSYFGF
-475 DGTTQYNYFGNLSG
+475 DDTTQYNYFGNLSG
-489 GEKRRLYLLQVL
+489 GERRRLYLLQVL

-527 FLQSYKGCLIIVS
+527 FLQSYKGCLIIVR

-552 LFIFEGNGKIKD
+552 LLVFEGNGKIRD
-564 YHSNYTAYRLSRLQ
+564 YHSNYSLYRLQKAQQQREASQ
-578 DIKTSRQQ
+578 QQRQE
-586 ANKAMAAA
+586 KPKYE
-594 RSLEDSKSRSLQKKK
+594 RSKSDKPK
-609 ATYKEQKEYETLTAE
+609 ATYKEKKEYEALTAE
-624 IEALTTERAKLE
+624 IDTLTSERQQLEQQLSSGTLTDPTEITK
-636 ALLSNSTEFKTPDSE
+636 
-651 LLQASTRIG
+651 ASTRIG
-660 EVIALLDEK
+660 ELMALLDEK
-669 ELRWLELDEII
+669 ELRWLELDELVNA

>member
-1 MSDSL
+1 MADAL
-6 LTVENLTKSF
+6 LTVENLSKNF
-16 GDKLLFENISF
+16 GDKLLFEDISF
-27 GINSGQ
+27 GIGAGQ
-33 KSALIARNGY
+33 KSALIARNGC

-58 RGYNTLQDSGK
+58 RGYNTLQDSGR
-69 ITFRGDIKLACLP
+69 ITFRGDLRLAYLP
-82 QAIVTIDTVGTIV
+82 QTIISIDSMGTMV
-95 RDYVYNV
+95 KDFVYSI
-102 QRPETE
+102 QRPDTE
-108 DEWTFEQ
+108 DEWTLMQ

-120 LSRMKVDVLLDRTM
+120 LSRMKVDTLLDRPM
-134 ETLSGGEQKKVALC
+134 ETLSGGEQKKVSLC

-167 DIEMIEWLEEFLSR
+167 DIDMIEWLEEFLSR

-203 YELDNAQLY
+203 YELDNSRLY

-221 LEKKAEREANERAEV
+221 LEKKAIREANERAEV

-280 DSRPQL
+280 DSRPRL
-286 TVKTE
+286 TVNTE

-302 VTYTPKPSPTGT
+302 VCY
-314 QAPRLRNNL
+314 RD
-323 SPLPTGV
+323 
-330 TYTPT
+330 
-335 GTQAPHLRNS
+335 
-345 LSPLPT
+345 
-351 EVTYTPTGTQAPRLR
+351 
-366 NSLSPQPT
+366 
-374 GETPLIDDFSY
+374 LIDDYSY

-418 GRVIVGQTIQFGYY
+418 GRVVVGQTIRFGYY
-432 TQAGMTAPADRRVID
+432 TQAGMTAPDDRRVID

-454 EIELDNG
+454 EIELEGG

-527 FLQSYKGCLIIVS
+527 FLRTYKGCLIIVS

-552 LFIFEGNGKIKD
+552 LLVFEGNGKIKD
-564 YHSNYTAYRLSRLQ
+564 YHSNYTVYRMQKAQQQRKTTLQ
-578 DIKTSRQQ
+578 QRTEKPRYE
-586 ANKAMAAA
+586 
-594 RSLEDSKSRSLQKKK
+594 RSKSEKRK
-609 ATYKEQKEYETLTAE
+609 ATYKEQKEYEALTAE
-624 IEALTTERAKLE
+624 IEALTAEKATLE
-636 ALLSNSTEFKTPDSE
+636 ALLSNGGAPEDITR
-651 LLQASTRIG
+651 ASTRIG
-660 EVIALLDEK
+660 ELMALLDEK
-669 ELRWLELDEII
+669 ELRWLELDELM